1 MRPSFFRNTVPRH
14 AQTLEAVRR
23 LAFHFLHLAA
33 TSEASDA
40 EEHLFSGTKPDERDP
55 SIREQAC
62 LRLSECYESGFGVDV
77 DRAWAE
83 EWRRVAKLLEHERTE
98 GEN

>member
-1 MRPSFFRNTVPRH
+1 
-14 AQTLEAVRR
+14 
-23 LAFHFLHLAA
+23 
-33 TSEASDA
+33 
-40 EEHLFSGTKPDERDP
+40 
-55 SIREQAC
+55 
-62 LRLSECYESGFGVDV
+62 LSECYESGFGVDV